1 MLKNCDPNLSES
13 FCYFGNTC
21 GYLSSAIWFF
31 VLFPQ
36 IIHNYRRQSVKGISN
51 LWACMNFF
59 ASLINSIFIFSIGK
73 MPLFSQ
79 ISAVY
84 MPILE
89 YIFLLQIFYYHESD
103 KPIKKKYFMI
113 LHIFIL
119 ILLGVLIF
127 LVLNFSYT
135 LNFIEWTSI
144 FLWSF
149 ESFPQIYL
157 NFRLSSAVALSK
169 IGQFITFFGKCSD
182 ILSNYL
188 LIIPYQYRFLGFF
201 STTNAHICTIQVI
214 YYFYRDFNKKNDNKK
229 NEDFERNEQISNEN
243 QEKNKNFVKF
253 AVFTMIGVVGVCC
266 AGTGFGLLIRVD
278 NFWVGIPVLIAEYV
292 FVLALFITR
301 KWNRE
306 ENIKENGFVA
316 IDGT

>member
-1 MLKNCDPNLSES
+1 MLKNCDSTLSES
-13 FCYFGNTC
+13 YCYFGNTC

-36 IIHNYRRQSVKGISN
+36 IIHNHQRKSVRGISN

-59 ASLINSIFIFSIGK
+59 ASLINSLFIFSIGN

-103 KPIKKKYFMI
+103 QTTKKKYFVI
-113 LHIFIL
+113 LNLFIL

-127 LVLNFSYT
+127 LVLNFGYT

-169 IGQFITFFGKCSD
+169 FGQFITFFGKCSD
-182 ILSNYL
+182 VLSNYL
-188 LIIPYQYRFLGFF
+188 LMLPYQYRFLGFF

-214 YYFYRDFNKKNDNKK
+214 YYFYRDFKKKNEDPE
-229 NEDFERNEQISNEN
+229 NEDFERNAQFPNEN
-243 QEKNKNFVKF
+243 KEKNKNIIKF
-253 AVFTMIGVVGVCC
+253 AVFAMIGVVVVCC
-266 AGTGFGLLIRVD
+266 VGTGYGLLRRAD
-278 NFWVGIPVLIAEYV
+278 NYWVGIPVLVAEYV
-292 FVLALFITR
+292 FVLGLFITR
-301 KWNRE
+301 KWNMGNNRG
-306 ENIKENGFVA
+306 NGYVA
-316 IDGT
+316 IDET